1 MQNLSIVGR
10 SFQLKLFT
18 LADTANETIREQSA
32 AIIDLFLK
40 REAEFDVH
48 ESMVIDYPDL
58 SDTSEFG
65 FLADAATYA
74 GRRAA
79 LAAEGVPAVRIVVL
93 TTYGDVVRSSFE
105 AAGYDFIAIDMPA
118 GPEHTA
124 AFILEPSASDWDGR
138 TLYIEAVN
146 EDDDKIKPS
155 FVFRLSDQMGRLC
168 GGACGVIHE
177 RQGKRYAYLGTMA
190 LASGMPQGT
199 GTAIMEQV
207 VQFLHSQKVEAVH
220 LGTQTAAR
228 FYEKNGFKVD
238 HRLIRNLRVRRKDG
252 QEVLGDL
259 VMLSMAL

>member
-1 MQNLSIVGR
+1 MPNLNIAGH
-10 SFQLKLFT
+10 SFQLKVFT
-18 LADTANETIREQSA
+18 LADTASEKIRKQSA
-32 AIIDLFLK
+32 AIMDLFLK

-48 ESMVIDYPDL
+48 ESAVIDYPDI

-65 FLADAATYA
+65 FLTDAATYA
-74 GRRAA
+74 ARRAA
-79 LAAEGVPAVRIVVL
+79 SLAEDVPAIRIVVL

-124 AFILEPSASDWDGR
+124 AFILEPSAPDWDGR

-155 FVFRLSDQMGRLC
+155 FVLRLSDPMGQLC

-177 RQGKRYAYLGTMA
+177 IQGKRYAYLGTMA
-190 LASGMPQGT
+190 LASGKPQGT
-199 GTAIMEQV
+199 GTAIVEQL
-207 VQFLHSQKVEAVH
+207 VQFLRSQKVEVVH

-228 FYEKNGFKVD
+228 FYEKIGFTVD
-238 HRLIRNLRVRRKDG
+238 HRLVKNLRVRRKDG
-252 QEVLGDL
+252 QESLGDL
-259 VMLSMAL
+259 VMLSMVL

>member
-1 MQNLSIVGR
+1 MQNLSIAGR

-48 ESMVIDYPDL
+48 ESMV
-58 SDTSEFG
+58 
-65 FLADAATYA
+65 
-74 GRRAA
+74 
-79 LAAEGVPAVRIVVL
+79 
-93 TTYGDVVRSSFE
+93 
-105 AAGYDFIAIDMPA
+105 YDFIAIDMPA